1 MKSLRLIVLITAF
14 AALAPALVAA
24 EIGVRAGRSNDT
36 HENFVGAEL
45 LVDLGALN
53 LNPNIEYSLADNVT
67 AGSANLDLTV
77 DIFQISAVRPYVGAG
92 VGLAYFD
99 PDLGTST
106 TNVVGNLVGGIV
118 VNLAVV
124 KPYGQVKYSRR
135 LENGSDDDISFAIGL
150 RF

>member
-14 AALAPALVAA
+14 ATLAPALAAA
-24 EIGVRAGRSNDT
+24 EFGVRAGRSNDT

-77 DIFQISAVRPYVGAG
+77 DILQLSALRPYVGAG
-92 VGLAYFD
+92 IGLAYVD

-118 VNLAVV
+118 VDLAMV

-135 LENGSDDDISFAIGL
+135 LENGSDDDISFAVGL

>member
-1 MKSLRLIVLITAF
+1 MKSLRLVVLITALT
-14 AALAPALVAA
+14 ALAPALAAA

-77 DIFQISAVRPYVGAG
+77 DILQLSAVRPYVGAG

-118 VNLAVV
+118 VDLAMV